1 MRARTAT
8 WFETKIRYEKT
19 KEDGLDKKVTEMY
32 VVDALSFTEA
42 ENRIIEE
49 MSSFIS
55 GEFKVTDIKKASYGE
70 IFFTDAAAD
79 DKWYKAKLAY
89 ILFDEKTEKE
99 KRTSTYFLVQAS
111 TLSDAVKHIVEA
123 MSTYMG
129 DYDIVSVAETQVMDV
144 YERKAE

>member
-19 KEDGLDKKVTEMY
+19 MEDGLEKKITELY

-42 ENRIIEE
+42 ETRITEE

-55 GEFKVTDIKKASYGE
+55 GEFKVTDIKQASYGE
-70 IFFTDAAAD
+70 IFFSDAAAD
-79 DKWYKAKLAY
+79 DKWYKAKLQY
-89 ILFDEKTEKE
+89 IMFDEKTEKE
-99 KRTSTYFLVQAS
+99 KRTTQYFLVQTA

-129 DYDIVSVAETQVMDV
+129 DYAIVSIAETQVMDV
-144 YERKAE
+144 YEKA

>member
-19 KEDGLDKKVTEMY
+19 MEDGLDKKVTEMY

-42 ENRIIEE
+42 ETRIIEE

-55 GEFKVTDIKKASYGE
+55 GE

-129 DYDIVSVAETQVMDV
+129 DYDIVSIAETQVMDV

>member
-19 KEDGLDKKVTEMY
+19 MEDGLDKKVTEMY

-42 ENRIIEE
+42 ETRILEE

-70 IFFTDAAAD
+70 IFL
-79 DKWYKAKLAY
+79 AKLAY

-129 DYDIVSVAETQVMDV
+129 DYDIVSIAETQVMDV